1 MPKRTNS
8 SIKGLIISV
17 FNQLLSQMKL
27 NQKTINEAADALHRI
42 IFREKSSNELLV
54 KYGKSDNGCQRYLN
68 KQTGRTQSDTSKSIV
83 KYTKKT
89 YEQ

>member
-83 KYTKKT
+83 KKTKKT